1 MNDSFKK
8 ISTFLV
14 LVSGLALIFE
24 LPYIRNSFYVPIC
37 QALNLNNQEF
47 GVLSSIYSTVSLVMY
62 VAGGFLSDRL
72 NSRWLLFLPF
82 AGTGILGF
90 WFSRFPDYGELKIIF
105 ALMGITTVMTFFFHI
120 HPHPQEPGRQIRTG
134 ADIWMDGGR
143 EGDFRRRDLFCDPA
157 AVSGAG
163 GGKVRV

>member
-105 ALMGITTVMTFFFHI
+105 ALMGITTVMTFF
-120 HPHPQEPGRQIRTG
+120 PHPSASSRTWEADTNRGGYLDGWRPGRGFSQ
-134 ADIWMDGGR
+134 A
-143 EGDFRRRDLFCDPA
+143 
-157 AVSGAG
+157 
-163 GGKVRV
+163 

>member
-105 ALMGITTVMTFFFHI
+105 ALMGITTVMTFFSTSIRILKNLSLIHI
-120 HPHPQEPGRQIRTG
+120 
-134 ADIWMDGGR
+134 
-143 EGDFRRRDLFCDPA
+143 
-157 AVSGAG
+157 
-163 GGKVRV
+163 